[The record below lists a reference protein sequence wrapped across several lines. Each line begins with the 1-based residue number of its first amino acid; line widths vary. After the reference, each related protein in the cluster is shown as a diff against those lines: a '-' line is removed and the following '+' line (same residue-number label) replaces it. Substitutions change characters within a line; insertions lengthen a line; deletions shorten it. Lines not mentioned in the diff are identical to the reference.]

1 MLRLGNSLVSGSV
14 SSELTVADIS
24 GLAHWYQYQTGITL
38 DTTNVDQWD
47 DQVGSNHLSKS
58 GSSNIPYNSGDIDF
72 DTNGGK
78 MSFASTFD
86 PGSFSFY
93 IVFKINVSVSNEE
106 IANSDSS
113 NFFRLNNA
121 SQARIR
127 IGDTTNN
134 DIDLSSSLAAGSF
147 HAVGI
152 EWDGTN
158 IAIYNS
164 AGSAIGTA
172 TDSDTFAGLSSIGL
186 RGNQFDGHIREI
198 ILFNNELRAA
208 DRTIVFNR
216 LNTIKSI

>member
-1 MLRLGNSLVSGSV
+1 MLGLGSSLVSGSV

-24 GLAHWYQYQTGITL
+24 GLAHWYQYQTGVTL
-38 DTTNVDQWD
+38 DSTNITQWN

-58 GSSNIPYNSGDIDF
+58 GSSNIPYNNGDIDF

-93 IVFKINVSVSNEE
+93 IVFKINGTVSNEE
-106 IANSDSS
+106 IANSNSS
-113 NFFRLNNA
+113 NFFRLNNS

-152 EWDGTN
+152 EWDGS
-158 IAIYNS
+158 IISIYNS

-172 TDSDTFAGLSSIGL
+172 EDNDTFAGLSSIGL

-198 ILFNNELRAA
+198 ILFNNQLRAA

-216 LNTIKSI
+216 LNTIKS

>member
-1 MLRLGNSLVSGSV
+1 MLGLGNSLVSGSV

-24 GLAHWYQYQTGITL
+24 GVAHWYQYQTGITL

-47 DQVGSNHLSKS
+47 DQGGSNHLSKS

-106 IANSDSS
+106 IANSNSS

-121 SQARIR
+121 SQVRIR

-152 EWDGTN
+152 EWDGTT
-158 IAIYNS
+158 ISIYNS

-172 TDSDTFAGLSSIGL
+172 EDSDTFAGLSSIGL

-198 ILFNNELRAA
+198 ILFNNELTAA
-208 DRTIVFNR
+208 DRTVVFNR
-216 LNTIKSI
+216 LNTIKS

>member
-1 MLRLGNSLVSGSV
+1 MLGLGNSLVSGSV
-14 SSELTVADIS
+14 SSEVTVSDIS
-24 GLAHWYQYQTGITL
+24 GLAHWYQYQTGATL
-38 DTTNVDQWD
+38 DSTNITQWN

-58 GSSNIPYNSGDIDF
+58 GSANIPYNNGDIDF
-72 DTNGGK
+72 DQNGGK
-78 MSFASTFD
+78 MTFASTFD

-93 IVFKINVSVSNEE
+93 IVFKINGTVANEE
-106 IANSDSS
+106 IANSNSS

-121 SQARIR
+121 STIRIR

-134 DIDLSSSLAAGSF
+134 DISLSSSLSADTF

-198 ILFNNELRAA
+198 ILFNNELTAA
-208 DRTIVFNR
+208 DRTVVFNR
-216 LNTIKSI
+216 LNVIKS

>member
-1 MLRLGNSLVSGSV
+1 MLGLGNSLVSGSV

-78 MSFASTFD
+78 MTFASTFD

-93 IVFKINVSVSNEE
+93 IVFKINGTVSNEE
-106 IANSDSS
+106 IANSNSS
-113 NFFRLNNA
+113 NFFRLNN
-121 SQARIR
+121 SSTVRIR

-134 DIDLSSSLAAGSF
+134 DISLSSSLAADTF

-198 ILFNNELRAA
+198 ILLNNELTAA
-208 DRTIVFNR
+208 DRTVVFNR
-216 LNTIKSI
+216 LNIIKS

>member
-1 MLRLGNSLVSGSV
+1 MLGLGNSLVSGSV
-14 SSELTVADIS
+14 TSELTVADIS

-38 DTTNVDQWD
+38 DSTNITQWN

-58 GSSNIPYNSGDIDF
+58 GSANIPYNNGDIDF
-72 DTNGGK
+72 DQNGGK
-78 MSFASTFD
+78 MTFASTFD

-93 IVFKINVSVSNEE
+93 IVFKINGTVNNEE
-106 IANSDSS
+106 IANSNSS
-113 NFFRLNNA
+113 NFFRLNNT
-121 SQARIR
+121 STIRIR

-134 DIDLSSSLAAGSF
+134 DISLSSSLAADTF

-172 TDSDTFAGLSSIGL
+172 TDSDTFAGLDSIGL

-198 ILFNNELRAA
+198 ILFNNELTAD
-208 DRTIVFNR
+208 DRTVVFNR
-216 LNTIKSI
+216 LNTIKS

>member
-1 MLRLGNSLVSGSV
+1 MLGLGNSLVSGSV
-14 SSELTVADIS
+14 TSELTVADIS
-24 GLAHWYQYQTGITL
+24 GLAHWYQYQTRATL
-38 DTTNVDQWD
+38 DSTNITQWHAQD
-47 DQVGSNHLSKS
+47 GSNHLSKS
-58 GSSNIPYNSGDIDF
+58 GSSNIPYNGGDIDF

-78 MSFASTFD
+78 MSFATTFD

-172 TDSDTFAGLSSIGL
+172 EDNDTFAGLSSIGL

>member
-1 MLRLGNSLVSGSV
+1 MLGLGNSLVSGSV

-106 IANSDSS
+106 IANSNSS

-121 SQARIR
+121 SQVRIR

-152 EWDGTN
+152 AWAGTT
-158 IAIYNS
+158 ISIYNS

-172 TDSDTFAGLSSIGL
+172 EDSDTFAGLSSIGL

-198 ILFNNELRAA
+198 ILFNNELTAA
-208 DRTIVFNR
+208 DRTVVFNR
-216 LNTIKSI
+216 LNTIKS